1 MFYSETLLSREGPLA
16 RVWLAANMER
26 KLSKNM
32 IVSSNI
38 TQNVNTIVGKDQ
50 ADQAPIALRLSGQLL
65 LGVVRIYS
73 RKARYLLEDCN
84 EALLKL
90 KMAFRS
96 SNDVDIPAN
105 QTHAANPKSLLLV
118 DQVTDMDLFL
128 APPDPFMLQTQ
139 SQLRGDL
146 GAAQD
151 PNYLIYSQQVL
162 STSIEEP
169 TEDTVEALDNDIDL
183 NFDDDLLDGTSMGI
197 EMARD
202 APLERNASEEF
213 GDSAKP
219 LDDDVQLNFGDDDLI
234 VEDTSLFQGALDHN
248 DPDTPNTPHFPD
260 LGDVGAD
267 RRQRDTLSPLSS
279 IRSSVERELEQTVNG
294 GQNTTLFEP
303 QDEEDETLHQQAH
316 KAKRR
321 KLLHADA
328 DTEIHSNQIR
338 AQQNDRSK
346 ILKAASF
353 LPRDPMLLALMTMQK
368 TGGFVSSILG
378 EGRNIGWAP
387 ELRDLLSLEVVKRSG
402 ELKRKRKTEEDDAP
416 VDINLDDND
425 ETILANDDTLTGIQ
439 DDIIE
444 LPEDAPAPPPLELDE
459 EEALSPIPDNFD
471 DTTAPFLHPA
481 DSGPISLGTKNAV
494 HLLRERF
501 GPAAAESES
510 ERLKTSVLFQDMLPE
525 EKTTKADATRMFFE
539 MLVLATKSAI
549 KVEQPVDQL
558 GGPLRFRAQRG
569 LWGDWAEAEAGG
581 EIAAAVEAAA

>member
-1 MFYSETLLSREGPLA
+1 MFYSERLLSREGPLA

-26 KLSKNM
+26 KLSKNN
-32 IVSSNI
+32 ILQSNI
-38 TQNVNTIVGKDQ
+38 PKNVNTIVAK
-50 ADQAPIALRLSGQLL
+50 DQAPIALRLSGQLL

-128 APPDPFMLQTQ
+128 APPDPFMLQSQ
-139 SQLRGDL
+139 PQLRGDL
-146 GAAQD
+146 SAAQD

-162 STSIEEP
+162 SGSIEEH
-169 TEDTVEALDNDIDL
+169 TEDAVEALDNDIDL
-183 NFDDDLLDGTSMGI
+183 NFDDDLLEGTSLGI

-213 GDSAKP
+213 GGSAKP
-219 LDDDVQLNFGDDDLI
+219 LDDDVQLNFGDEDLI
-234 VEDTSLFQGALDHN
+234 VEDTSLFQGALDRN
-248 DPDTPNTPHFPD
+248 DLDTPNSPSFPD
-260 LGDVGAD
+260 LGAEGAN

-279 IRSSVERELEQTVNG
+279 IRSSAERELEKTVNG
-294 GQNTTLFEP
+294 DQNATLFEP
-303 QDEEDETLHQQAH
+303 QEDEDETIHQAH

-321 KLLHADA
+321 KVLHADA

-402 ELKRKRKTEEDDAP
+402 ELKRKRKNEEDDGA

-425 ETILANDDTLTGIQ
+425 ETMAAINDSVSGIQ

-501 GPAAAESES
+501 GPAAAESEA

-525 EKTTKADATRMFFE
+525 RNTTKADATRMFFE